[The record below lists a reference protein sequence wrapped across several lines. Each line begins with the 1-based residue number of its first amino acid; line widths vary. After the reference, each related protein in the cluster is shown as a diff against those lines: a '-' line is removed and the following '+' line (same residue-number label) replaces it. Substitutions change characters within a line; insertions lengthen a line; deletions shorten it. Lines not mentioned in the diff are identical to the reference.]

1 MPEVYPEKS
10 HTNLIII
17 KITYHKNTLIFL
29 RRNFRERDYPVT
41 FACVIMNYKMST
53 AVIYARVSST
63 TDRQSTDRQVA
74 DLTEYAERNGMEIK
88 GVYNEHI
95 SGATKNEN
103 RPELCRCLDYCIANK
118 VDTLLISE
126 LSRLGRNVDE
136 VLANVKRCKDN
147 NLNIYFQKENL
158 SIFQADG
165 TKNPFLNIFISVLG
179 TCAEMERENI
189 KFRLNSGRAR
199 YIANGGKLGR
209 KAGSVKT
216 AEKKQEEYKGVF
228 RELKRGTSVR
238 RTAKLCDVSVSTVQR
253 LKKEF
258 KM

>member
-29 RRNFRERDYPVT
+29 RRNLRERDYPVT